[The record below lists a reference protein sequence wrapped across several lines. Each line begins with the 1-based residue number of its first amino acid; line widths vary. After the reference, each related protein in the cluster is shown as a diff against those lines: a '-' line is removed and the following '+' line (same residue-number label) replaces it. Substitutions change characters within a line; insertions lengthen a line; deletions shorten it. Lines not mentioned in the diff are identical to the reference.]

1 MTRVMLQSAELCYCV
16 FNINGR
22 RLAYRLLKMYLAK
35 ENSLCSERMS
45 IMKKLLSV
53 LLAAML
59 CAALLAACG
68 GGNSP
73 SASASAP
80 AGGAPS
86 TAPSAT
92 EDGSAAQYGDV
103 KICFL
108 SNPIGNEQFI
118 KQGYDEVVKMA
129 DEYGYQWSNM
139 ECADTAAWEENARAA
154 AAEGYDL
161 VLAVGWQAAEPFSML
176 ADEYPDTKFAVIDT
190 VASNEKVKSIAF
202 NTVEGSYVM
211 GVMIG
216 AAFPGEK
223 LFGYV
228 CNFQDQA
235 SFEYRYGFEQGVKSV
250 ISNAEVMYN
259 YANSYSDT
267 AIVHDLAI
275 QQAAAGCTF
284 IFGGVANAANAGIY
298 QAALELA
305 DKGTPI
311 YTTGLSVDQTTSD
324 NPYIITGLLKDT
336 AVCSRIVVEE
346 LLAGGFTGGAQ
357 VLGIKEGAFGVVGVT
372 KEDFNYRNTEIM
384 TDGVIAA
391 GKAALDQI
399 RSGALEV
406 AAPLEG
412 EAA

>member
-1 MTRVMLQSAELCYCV
+1 ML
-16 FNINGR
+16 
-22 RLAYRLLKMYLAK
+22 
-35 ENSLCSERMS
+35 

-59 CAALLAACG
+59 CTALLAACG
-68 GGNSP
+68 GGNP
-73 SASASAP
+73 P
-80 AGGAPS
+80 AATTPTGGTPT
-86 TAPSAT
+86 TAPTST
-92 EDGSAAQYGDV
+92 EGAADDYSDV

-108 SNPIGNEQFI
+108 SSPIGNEQFI

-129 DEYGYQWSNM
+129 SEYGYQWSNM

-154 AAEGYDL
+154 AAEGYNL
-161 VLAVGWQAAEPFSML
+161 VLAVGWQAAEPFSIL
-176 ADEYPDTKFAVIDT
+176 ADEYPNTSFAVIDT
-190 VASNEKVKSIAF
+190 VASNNKVKSIAF
-202 NTVEGSYVM
+202 NTTEGSYVM
-211 GVMIG
+211 GVMI
-216 AAFPGEK
+216 ANAFPQEK

-250 ISNAEVMYN
+250 IPGAEFMYN
-259 YANSYSDT
+259 FANSYSDT

-305 DKGTPI
+305 DKNTPI
-311 YTTGLSVDQTTSD
+311 YTTGLSVDSTTPD

-346 LLAGGFTGGAQ
+346 FLAGDFKGGAQ
-357 VLGIKEGAFGVVGVT
+357 VLGIKEAAFGVVGIT
-372 KEDFNYRNTEIM
+372 KPTFNYRNEDIM
-384 TDGVIAA
+384 TDAVIAA
-391 GKAALDQI
+391 GNAALAQI
-399 RSGALEV
+399 RSGALTV
-406 AAPLEG
+406 VAPLEG
-412 EAA
+412 NS